1 MSDILLQ
8 QKTDDGI
15 LILTL
20 NRPDAMNCFNFD
32 LLAVLADVI
41 REANF
46 DLSLRCIII
55 TGSKAGDDP
64 KKWSFSTGADLKE
77 RRTLTQ
83 DQVRRFIF
91 TIRNTFT
98 AVENVRVPVIA
109 AINGFAFGGGTEL
122 ALACDIRICS
132 SNVLMGL
139 TETSLAIIPGAGGTQ
154 RMTRVVGVAKA
165 KELIYTARR
174 FDAKTALEIGLVSK
188 VVEPDKLMDAALE
201 LAREIAKNGPVG
213 VAQAKFA
220 INYGSEASLGVALP
234 LESKAYEVTIPTKDR
249 LEALA
254 EDRIHDVQGRR
265 DARAQQA
272 GVRFARKFVLI
283 VPFGMALAGMSV
295 GNGQSAYREPMA
307 QAIVGAAILLVVA
320 CWVWA
325 GRIMHIP
332 EEERVFAA

>member
-1 MSDILLQ
+1 MADILLQ
-8 QKTDDGI
+8 ERTDDGI

-32 LLAVLADVI
+32 LLASLADVI

-46 DLSLRCIII
+46 DMSLRCIII
-55 TGSKAGDDP
+55 TGAKAGDDP

-77 RRTLTQ
+77 RRTLTE

-98 AVENVRVPVIA
+98 AVEQVRVPVIA

-122 ALACDIRICS
+122 ALACDIRIAS

-154 RMTRVVGVAKA
+154 RLPRIIGVAKA

-174 FDAKTALEIGLVSK
+174 FDAQTALQIGLVSR
-188 VVEPDKLMDAALE
+188 VIEPDKLMDAALE
-201 LAREIAKNGPVG
+201 LAREIAKNGPIG
-213 VAQAKFA
+213 VAQAKFVL
-220 INYGSEASLGVALP
+220 NNGTEASLGVALP

-254 EDRIHDVQGRR
+254 
-265 DARAQQA
+265 A
-272 GVRFARKFVLI
+272 FAEKRKPVFT
-283 VPFGMALAGMSV
+283 
-295 GNGQSAYREPMA
+295 GQ
-307 QAIVGAAILLVVA
+307 
-320 CWVWA
+320 
-325 GRIMHIP
+325 
-332 EEERVFAA
+332 

>member
-1 MSDILLQ
+1 MADILLQ
-8 QKTDDGI
+8 ERTDEGI

-32 LLAVLADVI
+32 LLKALEDII

-46 DLSLRCIII
+46 DMSLRCIII
-55 TGSKAGDDP
+55 TGSKSGDDP

-77 RRTLTQ
+77 RRTLPQ

-91 TIRNTFT
+91 TIRNIFT

-122 ALACDIRICS
+122 ALASDIRICS
-132 SNVLMGL
+132 SNVVMGL
-139 TETSLAIIPGAGGTQ
+139 TETSLAIIPGGGGTQ
-154 RMTRVVGVAKA
+154 RLPRIIGVAKA
-165 KELIYTARR
+165 KELIFTARR
-174 FDAKTALEIGLVSK
+174 IDAKTALEIGLVSK
-188 VVEPDKLMDAALE
+188 VVEPDKLIEAALE
-201 LAREIAKNGPVG
+201 LAREIAKNGPIG

-254 EDRIHDVQGRR
+254 AFAEKRKPVFQG
-265 DARAQQA
+265 
-272 GVRFARKFVLI
+272 
-283 VPFGMALAGMSV
+283 
-295 GNGQSAYREPMA
+295 E
-307 QAIVGAAILLVVA
+307 
-320 CWVWA
+320 
-325 GRIMHIP
+325 
-332 EEERVFAA
+332 

>member
-1 MSDILLQ
+1 MSDVLL
-8 QKTDDGI
+8 KERTEDGI
-15 LILTL
+15 MILTL

-32 LLAVLADVI
+32 LLAVLADTI

-46 DLSLRCIII
+46 DMDLRCIII
-55 TGSKAGDDP
+55 TGCKAGDEP

-98 AVENVRVPVIA
+98 AVEQVRVPVIA

-122 ALACDIRICS
+122 ALACDIRIAS

-154 RMTRVVGVAKA
+154 RLPRIIGLAKA

-174 FDAKTALEIGLVSK
+174 FNAQTALDIGLVSK
-188 VVEPDKLMDAALE
+188 VVEPDKLMESALE
-201 LAREIAKNGPVG
+201 LAREIAKNGPIG
-213 VAQAKFA
+213 VAQAKFVL
-220 INYGSEASLGVALP
+220 NYGMEASLGVALP

-254 EDRIHDVQGRR
+254 AFVEK
-265 DARAQQA
+265 
-272 GVRFARKFVLI
+272 RK
-283 VPFGMALAGMSV
+283 P
-295 GNGQSAYREPMA
+295 
-307 QAIVGAAILLVVA
+307 
-320 CWVWA
+320 
-325 GRIMHIP
+325 
-332 EEERVFAA
+332 VFKGE

>member
-1 MSDILLQ
+1 MPHCKTTQGLVPINGIIHEFVKGEIKMADILLQ
-8 QKTDDGI
+8 ERTEDGI

-46 DLSLRCIII
+46 DMDLRCIII
-55 TGSKAGDDP
+55 TGSKAGDEP

-98 AVENVRVPVIA
+98 AVEQVRVPVIA

-122 ALACDIRICS
+122 ALACDIRVAS

-154 RMTRVVGVAKA
+154 RLPRIVGVAKA

-174 FDAKTALEIGLVSK
+174 FNAQTALEIGLVSK

-201 LAREIAKNGPVG
+201 LAREIAKNGPIG
-213 VAQAKFA
+213 VAQAKFVL
-220 INYGSEASLGVALP
+220 NYGSEASLGVALP

-254 EDRIHDVQGRR
+254 
-265 DARAQQA
+265 A
-272 GVRFARKFVLI
+272 FAEKRK
-283 VPFGMALAGMSV
+283 P
-295 GNGQSAYREPMA
+295 
-307 QAIVGAAILLVVA
+307 
-320 CWVWA
+320 
-325 GRIMHIP
+325 
-332 EEERVFAA
+332 VFKGE

>member
-1 MSDILLQ
+1 MADVLLTER
-8 QKTDDGI
+8 TDDGI

-20 NRPDAMNCFNFD
+20 NRPEAMNCFNFD
-32 LLAVLADVI
+32 LLAVLADTI
-41 REANF
+41 KECNF
-46 DLSLRCIII
+46 DMDLRCIII
-55 TGSKAGDDP
+55 TGTKTGDDP

-98 AVENVRVPVIA
+98 AVEQVRVPVIA

-122 ALACDIRICS
+122 ALACDIRIAS

-154 RMTRVVGVAKA
+154 RLPRIVGVAKA

-174 FDAKTALEIGLVSK
+174 FNAQTALEIGLVSK
-188 VVEPDKLMDAALE
+188 VVEPDKLMEASLE
-201 LAREIAKNGPVG
+201 MAREIAKNGPIG
-213 VAQAKFA
+213 VAQAKFVL
-220 INYGSEASLGVALP
+220 NYGSEASLGVALP

-254 EDRIHDVQGRR
+254 
-265 DARAQQA
+265 A
-272 GVRFARKFVLI
+272 FAEKRK
-283 VPFGMALAGMSV
+283 P
-295 GNGQSAYREPMA
+295 
-307 QAIVGAAILLVVA
+307 
-320 CWVWA
+320 
-325 GRIMHIP
+325 
-332 EEERVFAA
+332 VFKGE

>member
-1 MSDILLQ
+1 MSEMLLQ
-8 QKTDDGI
+8 ERTDDGI

-20 NRPDAMNCFNFD
+20 NRPEAMNCFNFD
-32 LLAVLADVI
+32 LLSELADVI
-41 REANF
+41 KEANF
-46 DLSLRCIII
+46 DMDLRCIII
-55 TGSKAGDDP
+55 TGSKRGDEP

-77 RRTLTQ
+77 RRTLTE

-122 ALACDIRICS
+122 ALASDIRIAS

-154 RMTRVVGVAKA
+154 RLTRVVGVAKA
-165 KELIYTARR
+165 KELIFTARR
-174 FDAKTALEIGLVSK
+174 FNAQTALDIGLVSK
-188 VVEPDKLMDAALE
+188 VVEPDQLMDAALE
-201 LAREIAKNGPVG
+201 LAREIAKNGPIG

-234 LESKAYEVTIPTKDR
+234 LESKAYEVTIPTEDR

-254 EDRIHDVQGRR
+254 AFVEK
-265 DARAQQA
+265 
-272 GVRFARKFVLI
+272 RKPAFK
-283 VPFGMALAGMSV
+283 GK
-295 GNGQSAYREPMA
+295 
-307 QAIVGAAILLVVA
+307 
-320 CWVWA
+320 
-325 GRIMHIP
+325 
-332 EEERVFAA
+332 